1 MRRAA
6 LTVPSTSFSQPI
18 EVDSNYAE
26 ETPPA
31 TREPQ
36 AKRQRHPASQAVAR
50 TARLVRTPQVA
61 RGGQHNAPPNI
72 TPSRI
77 IPDDPVRTHHI
88 GQPNPPPNI
97 TPSRIIPDN
106 PVGTHPPPVMSRQAA
121 PHVGRGAPMA
131 IVDPQFQP
139 ANFPPGRVPTITP
152 TRVIASDDNHHQVG
166 NPNVKLEDF
175 DPPLPRSKDEDDPDD
190 ESSDEEGRTVY
201 GSLDGFIRP
210 PPPRKAQPQNTNLPK
225 DRDFPTPPPAGRQPT
240 PAPPRRAGLGAGDA
254 LVESLLA
261 SADLSDT
268 DLQLA
273 RQLFVAQ
280 EETLWKLS
288 VVMWLRQRPTHTPN
302 NNPVIANGATA
313 HVYGTVIR
321 ELMGIAWQT
330 RVRQRIREILLEHT
344 LESYSRLQSVHGL
357 PFGQSPLPLAKQPAA
372 FRRQNLPPGLP
383 NNLESMA
390 SLVTFLRAMVKH
402 ERTHMRSLLLF
413 NVRQE
418 TRVREL
424 GPVPKLFDL
433 VVQIDRQFKPR
444 AALRTPEEIRAEL
457 HDGVRVRIAMLRIIT
472 IHHLVHRAPGDMRSQ
487 WDLIDNHLEAVR
499 EKPYLEMQAHAVL
512 IIRRD
517 RELFPGNIM
526 FADVPI
532 ELVQIP
538 SALETDIEAR
548 VMESELGPNP
558 THAQVDAILAR
569 EIALGN

>member
-1 MRRAA
+1 MPRPT
-6 LTVPSTSFSQPI
+6 L
-18 EVDSNYAE
+18 
-26 ETPPA
+26 
-31 TREPQ
+31 
-36 AKRQRHPASQAVAR
+36 HPAVSSLTTQFAPITSVNRIPLQTLHPAVSSPTIPLAPIHLLSCPVKLR
-50 TARLVRTPQVA
+50 PMWVGGPPWRL
-61 RGGQHNAPPNI
+61 
-72 TPSRI
+72 
-77 IPDDPVRTHHI
+77 
-88 GQPNPPPNI
+88 
-97 TPSRIIPDN
+97 
-106 PVGTHPPPVMSRQAA
+106 
-121 PHVGRGAPMA
+121 
-131 IVDPQFQP
+131 FQP
-139 ANFPPGRVPTITP
+139 ANFPPGQVPTITP

-166 NPNVKLEDF
+166 NPNELEDF
-175 DPPLPRSKDEDDPDD
+175 DHPLPRSKDKDNPND

-210 PPPRKAQPQNTNLPK
+210 PPPRKAQPQNTNLPE
-225 DRDFPTPPPAGRQPT
+225 DRDFPTPPPAGRLKT
-240 PAPPRRAGLGAGDA
+240 PAPPRRAGLGARDA

-280 EETLWKLS
+280 EETRWKLS
-288 VVMWLRQRPTHTPN
+288 VVMWLRQRPTHTSN
-302 NNPVIANGATA
+302 NIPVIANGATA

-330 RVRQRIREILLEHT
+330 RVRQRILEILLEHT
-344 LESYSRLQSVHGL
+344 LESYSRLQLVHGL
-357 PFGQSPLPLAKQPAA
+357 PFGQSPLPLAKKPAA

-383 NNLESMA
+383 NNLKSMA

-402 ERTHMRSLLLF
+402 ERRHMRSLLLF

-433 VVQIDRQFKPR
+433 VVQIDQQFKPR
-444 AALRTPEEIRAEL
+444 AALQTPEEIRAEL

-487 WDLIDNHLEAVR
+487 WDLINNHLKAVR

-538 SALETDIEAR
+538 SGLETNMEAR

-558 THAQVDAILAR
+558 THAQFNAILAR
-569 EIALGN
+569 EIALGD